1 MNHWE
6 LKAKKKMNLD
16 KLESFYRD
24 NNLVE
29 EWRYY
34 YEDDWEEGYEIAI
47 SSKGRIMNFVKSK
60 NGVVLKGSAI
70 NGYKVFN
77 TKLKNGKRKN
87 FYVHKIQ
94 AIAFLDKPEDGLFV
108 IHKNYDKLDNNLS
121 NLAWVNRKEWESHQD
136 HNPKVIAKRQS
147 KRRTYTKLTLGEAT
161 ILKRK
166 LLDPNR
172 RTRLKVLAKQFGVS
186 EMQLHRIKTGENWG
200 DIKV

>member
-1 MNHWE
+1 MS
-6 LKAKKKMNLD
+6 LKKY
-16 KLESFYRD
+16 ESFYEN

-29 EWRYY
+29 EWRFY
-34 YEDDWEEGYEIAI
+34 YEDNWEKGYELAL
-47 SSKGRIMNFVKSK
+47 SNKGRVMNYVKSK
-60 NGVVLKGSAI
+60 NGSILKGSQI
-70 NGYKVFN
+70 NGYKVVN
-77 TKLKNGKRKN
+77 TRLKSDKRQN
-87 FYVHKIQ
+87 FYVHKLI
-94 AIAFLDKPEDGLFV
+94 AKAFLDKPEDAIFV

-121 NLAWVNRKEWESHQD
+121 NLAWVNRKQWEDHQNK
-136 HNPKVIAKRQS
+136 NPKVIAKRTSGQ
-147 KRRTYTKLTLGEAT
+147 RTYTKLTYAEAT

>member
-1 MNHWE
+1 
-6 LKAKKKMNLD
+6 MNLD

-34 YEDDWEEGYEIAI
+34 YEDDWAEGYEIAI
-47 SSKGRIMNFVKSK
+47 SNKGRVMNFVKSK
-60 NGVVLKGSAI
+60 NGVILKGSAI

-87 FYVHKIQ
+87 FYTHKIV
-94 AIAFLDKPEDGLFV
+94 AIAFLDKPEDGIFV
-108 IHKNYDKLDNNLS
+108 IHKNYDKFDNNLS
-121 NLAWVNRKEWESHQD
+121 NLAWVNRKEWETHQD
-136 HNPKVIAKRQS
+136 HNPKVIAKRKS

-200 DIKV
+200 DLKV

>member
-1 MNHWE
+1 
-6 LKAKKKMNLD
+6 MNLD

-77 TKLKNGKRKN
+77 TKLKKR
-87 FYVHKIQ
+87 
-94 AIAFLDKPEDGLFV
+94 
-108 IHKNYDKLDNNLS
+108 
-121 NLAWVNRKEWESHQD
+121 
-136 HNPKVIAKRQS
+136 
-147 KRRTYTKLTLGEAT
+147 
-161 ILKRK
+161 
-166 LLDPNR
+166 
-172 RTRLKVLAKQFGVS
+172 
-186 EMQLHRIKTGENWG
+186 
-200 DIKV
+200 